1 MGRLMNVFDLIRNCL
16 GFDWDDGNEIKNWS
30 SHRVSQVECEAVF
43 LNEPFIKFD
52 REHSLSEKRFMAFGK
67 TDQDRYLF
75 VAFTLRKRMIRVI
88 SARDMTK
95 SEFREY
101 EKHEEK
107 TSKL

>member
-1 MGRLMNVFDLIRNCL
+1 
-16 GFDWDDGNEIKNWS
+16 
-30 SHRVSQVECEAVF
+30 
-43 LNEPFIKFD
+43 
-52 REHSLSEKRFMAFGK
+52 MAFGK

-75 VAFTLRKRMIRVI
+75 VAFTVRKKMIRVI

>member
-52 REHSLSEKRFMAFGK
+52 
-67 TDQDRYLF
+67 
-75 VAFTLRKRMIRVI
+75 
-88 SARDMTK
+88 
-95 SEFREY
+95 
-101 EKHEEK
+101 
-107 TSKL
+107 